1 MRRLRS
7 RTSIVV
13 VCLVAAVAGLLPLG
27 ATTFTAVLTTLWLVC
42 PAVAIVVI
50 RRAASRSDEQP
61 VSLLAVL
68 LSRAP
73 PLAA

>member
-7 RTSIVV
+7 RTSIVL
-13 VCLVAAVAGLLPLG
+13 VCLVAAVVGLLPLG
-27 ATTFTAVLTTLWLVC
+27 ATSFTAVLTTLWLVC

-61 VSLLAVL
+61 VSLLSVL